1 MLAAHCAI
9 TVVVYLLQ
17 SRGALRDEVTVEH
30 YHDLGKLIN
39 GFTLFWVYI
48 AFSQFLLIWYGNI
61 PEETEWIYD
70 RQVGLW
76 GVLGAM
82 LVILHWM
89 VPFLGTMSRHVRR
102 NPKLV
107 FGWSLYLLAM
117 HFIDVY
123 WAIMPEAHS
132 FEGDA
137 VGVIT
142 SLLLTAG
149 MVGLYAGGML
159 WYTRANN
166 VKVLPV
172 RDPRLA
178 ESLAFE
184 NI

>member
-1 MLAAHCAI
+1 MPDSLSNPAARASNE
-9 TVVVYLLQ
+9 TRWFT
-17 SRGALRDEVTVEH
+17 RGAARIVLV
-30 YHDLGKLIN
+30 
-39 GFTLFWVYI
+39 
-48 AFSQFLLIWYGNI
+48 
-61 PEETEWIYD
+61 
-70 RQVGLW
+70 QVVFG
-76 GVLGAM
+76 
-82 LVILHWM
+82 
-89 VPFLGTMSRHVRR
+89 
-102 NPKLV
+102 